1 MFRSWR
7 IEDMHYWVMKL
18 SLQADQGRSEPL
30 SCIPVQE
37 TGWYPCM
44 LDASSYVHLFVAR
57 GLMLLHL
64 LRLDLGVGLYGDVL
78 VGLQGVDL
86 VLGELGTG
94 TEC

>member
-1 MFRSWR
+1 MYRSWR
-7 IEDMHYWVMKL
+7 IEDVHYWVMKL

-37 TGWYPCM
+37 TGWYPCK
-44 LDASSYVHLFVAR
+44 LDASSYIHLFVAPW
-57 GLMLLHL
+57 LMLSHL
-64 LRLDLGVGLYGDVL
+64 LRLDLGVGLYGDVV

-86 VLGELGTG
+86 VLRELSTR